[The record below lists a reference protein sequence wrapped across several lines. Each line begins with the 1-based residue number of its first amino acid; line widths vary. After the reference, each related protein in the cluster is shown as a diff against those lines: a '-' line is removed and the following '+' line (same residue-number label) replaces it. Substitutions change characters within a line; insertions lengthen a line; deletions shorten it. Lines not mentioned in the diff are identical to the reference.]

1 MAPEVLV
8 IDNGRLVATFLEL
21 VAIDSPS
28 GEEAAIAAH
37 ISGRLESLGADVR
50 RDAYGNL
57 IAVLGSG
64 GEPFLLGS
72 HLDTVEPGRG
82 VKPVVE
88 DGVIRTDGKTVLG
101 GDAKAG
107 IAAIVEGLTAF
118 VDSGRALPAVE
129 VVLTRG
135 EEGGLLGSANLDYSM
150 LSARAGVEFDGE
162 GPVNQITT
170 EAPGRISAEVHFTGR
185 GAHAGAEPEKG
196 ISAIHMATR
205 FITGFPQG
213 RIDEETTANIGMI
226 SGGTAPN
233 AVPENTF
240 LSAEARSRDPAK
252 LAALRDKVLSLV
264 SEIALEFPEGRVR
277 CDLRDEF
284 GGYRL
289 PPEHPLLARVTG
301 AMRRIGLTPLLLPSG
316 GATDANN
323 FARHGIE
330 AAVVGLGGYDFHTV
344 RESIPIANL
353 EDAARFCFA
362 LLEDLA
368 GGS

>member
-1 MAPEVLV
+1 L

-37 ISGRLESLGADVR
+37 VTRRLERLEARVQ

-57 IAVLGSG
+57 IASLGSG
-64 GEPFLLGS
+64 GEPFLLGA

-88 DGVIRTDGKTVLG
+88 EGIIRSDGRTVLG

-107 IAAIVEGLTAF
+107 VAAILEGLEAYL
-118 VDSGRALPAVE
+118 DSGRTLPAVE

-135 EEGGLLGSANLDYSM
+135 EEAGLLGSANLDYSM

-162 GPVNQITT
+162 GPVSQVTL

-185 GAHAGAEPEKG
+185 GAHAGVEPEKG
-196 ISAIHMATR
+196 ISAIQMAMR
-205 FITGFPQG
+205 FIAGFPQG
-213 RIDEETTANIGMI
+213 RLDEETTANIGLI

-233 AVPENTF
+233 AVPENAT
-240 LSAEARSRDPAK
+240 LTAEARSRDPAK
-252 LAALRDKVLSLV
+252 LGALRDKCLTLV
-264 SEIALEFPEGRVR
+264 SEIAAQYPDGRVR

-284 GGYRL
+284 GGYKL
-289 PPEHPLLARVTG
+289 PPEHPVVARVAG
-301 AMRRIGLTPLLLPSG
+301 AMKRIGLAPEFIVSG

-323 FARHGIE
+323 FALHGIE

-353 EDAARFCFA
+353 EDAARFCLA

-368 GGS
+368 GER